1 MKKMKKAALI
11 FGTGLC
17 LAVGTGGTLAYLGD
31 TGQVAN
37 RLTFAGEKGLDAVL
51 TEPSW
56 NPQKGLLTVPGS
68 SVAKDPQITNTSE
81 LNMNELAALKCEF
94 VYSQNCPDKSK
105 RGKVLSAQDMEKVV
119 QVYTIDYNSDDAAK
133 GEWVRFAEQ
142 KKTDPVQY
150 FYYSKVLKRNLNG
163 TGETTVP
170 LFTKVWVDKKVNNRR
185 QTWIQEMGGVEIKIS
200 GQILQ
205 QMTGEEYFG
214 LKYSQDTGKK
224 NKERKRKYENEQRK
238 KKCIICGSTFMCY
251 VIWNW
256 KHNGLFHGK
265 FCADQCFYHRGP

>member
-133 GEWVRFAEQ
+133 GEWVRFADQ

-200 GQILQ
+200 GQIQ

-214 LKYSQDTGKK
+214 LNNPKSA
-224 NKERKRKYENEQRK
+224 YEA
-238 KKCIICGSTFMCY
+238 
-251 VIWNW
+251 
-256 KHNGLFHGK
+256 GLFH
-265 FCADQCFYHRGP
+265 F

>member
-150 FYYSKVLKRNLNG
+150 FYYSKVLKRNLPN
-163 TGETTVP
+163 P
-170 LFTKVWVDKKVNNRR
+170 LSR
-185 QTWIQEMGGVEIKIS
+185 
-200 GQILQ
+200 L
-205 QMTGEEYFG
+205 
-214 LKYSQDTGKK
+214 
-224 NKERKRKYENEQRK
+224 ERV
-238 KKCIICGSTFMCY
+238 S
-251 VIWNW
+251 
-256 KHNGLFHGK
+256 
-265 FCADQCFYHRGP
+265 

>member
-105 RGKVLSAQDMEKVV
+105 RGKVLSVQDMEKVV
-119 QVYTIDYNSDDAAK
+119 QVYTIDYNSDDDAK
-133 GEWVRFAEQ
+133 GEWVRFADQ

-214 LKYSQDTGKK
+214 LNNPKSA
-224 NKERKRKYENEQRK
+224 YEA
-238 KKCIICGSTFMCY
+238 
-251 VIWNW
+251 
-256 KHNGLFHGK
+256 GLFH
-265 FCADQCFYHRGP
+265 F

>member
-68 SVAKDPQITNTSE
+68 SVAKAPQITNTSE

-214 LKYSQDTGKK
+214 LNNPKSA
-224 NKERKRKYENEQRK
+224 YEA
-238 KKCIICGSTFMCY
+238 
-251 VIWNW
+251 
-256 KHNGLFHGK
+256 GLFH
-265 FCADQCFYHRGP
+265 F

>member
-37 RLTFAGEKGLDAVL
+37 KLTFAGEKGLDAVL
-51 TEPSW
+51 TEPLW

-105 RGKVLSAQDMEKVV
+105 RGKVLSVQDMEKVV
-119 QVYTIDYNSDDAAK
+119 
-133 GEWVRFAEQ
+133 RFIPLII
-142 KKTDPVQY
+142 TVTML
-150 FYYSKVLKRNLNG
+150 LKENG
-163 TGETTVP
+163 CD
-170 LFTKVWVDKKVNNRR
+170 LLIRKR
-185 QTWIQEMGGVEIKIS
+185 QT
-200 GQILQ
+200 L
-205 QMTGEEYFG
+205 
-214 LKYSQDTGKK
+214 YSIFTT
-224 NKERKRKYENEQRK
+224 RK
-238 KKCIICGSTFMCY
+238 F
-251 VIWNW
+251 
-256 KHNGLFHGK
+256 
-265 FCADQCFYHRGP
+265 

>member
-105 RGKVLSAQDMEKVV
+105 RGKVLSAQDME
-119 QVYTIDYNSDDAAK
+119 
-133 GEWVRFAEQ
+133 
-142 KKTDPVQY
+142 
-150 FYYSKVLKRNLNG
+150 
-163 TGETTVP
+163 
-170 LFTKVWVDKKVNNRR
+170 
-185 QTWIQEMGGVEIKIS
+185 
-200 GQILQ
+200 
-205 QMTGEEYFG
+205 
-214 LKYSQDTGKK
+214 
-224 NKERKRKYENEQRK
+224 
-238 KKCIICGSTFMCY
+238 
-251 VIWNW
+251 
-256 KHNGLFHGK
+256 
-265 FCADQCFYHRGP
+265 RGPVGQQPNHDQQRRRIRGIIAVGIDDRAGNQAGD

>member
-1 MKKMKKAALI
+1 MPGKKAC
-11 FGTGLC
+11 GSS
-17 LAVGTGGTLAYLGD
+17 Y
-31 TGQVAN
+31 
-37 RLTFAGEKGLDAVL
+37 
-51 TEPSW
+51 EPSW

-214 LKYSQDTGKK
+214 LINQKVRMKQDCFIF
-224 NKERKRKYENEQRK
+224 NERKEEK
-238 KKCIICGSTFMCY
+238 I
-251 VIWNW
+251 
-256 KHNGLFHGK
+256 
-265 FCADQCFYHRGP
+265 

>member
-81 LNMNELAALKCEF
+81 LNMNELAALKETLRAKDE
-94 VYSQNCPDKSK
+94 SLKAK
-105 RGKVLSAQDMEKVV
+105 DML
-119 QVYTIDYNSDDAAK
+119 I
-133 GEWVRFAEQ
+133 
-142 KKTDPVQY
+142 
-150 FYYSKVLKRNLNG
+150 
-163 TGETTVP
+163 ETLHST
-170 LFTKVWVDKKVNNRR
+170 NNK
-185 QTWIQEMGGVEIKIS
+185 Q
-200 GQILQ
+200 
-205 QMTGEEYFG
+205 
-214 LKYSQDTGKK
+214 
-224 NKERKRKYENEQRK
+224 
-238 KKCIICGSTFMCY
+238 
-251 VIWNW
+251 
-256 KHNGLFHGK
+256 
-265 FCADQCFYHRGP
+265 

>member
-1 MKKMKKAALI
+1 MR
-11 FGTGLC
+11 T
-17 LAVGTGGTLAYLGD
+17 VSYTH
-31 TGQVAN
+31 
-37 RLTFAGEKGLDAVL
+37 L

-163 TGETTVP
+163 TGETTEMCIRDRMKENIAKALHMEP
-170 LFTKVWVDKKVNNRR
+170 DCLNIKATTEEKLGFTGREEGIASQAVCLLYKK
-185 QTWIQEMGGVEIKIS
+185 
-200 GQILQ
+200 
-205 QMTGEEYFG
+205 
-214 LKYSQDTGKK
+214 
-224 NKERKRKYENEQRK
+224 
-238 KKCIICGSTFMCY
+238 
-251 VIWNW
+251 
-256 KHNGLFHGK
+256 
-265 FCADQCFYHRGP
+265 